1 MCSQYACTDTPS
13 GWSRSSFLRGGVGF
27 PNMVAVF
34 LQLCCVRID
43 RASARLQFATV
54 RLALIV
60 EPSLLDFKAWP
71 VLVVIGSKP
80 IRQWMDKNCPKTDKL
95 LRNHTD
101 RWKWE

>member
-60 EPSLLDFKAWP
+60 EPSLLDFKASR
-71 VLVVIGSKP
+71 G
-80 IRQWMDKNCPKTDKL
+80 QPKAGFEYQQTQQLKQHVEVTS
-95 LRNHTD
+95 N
-101 RWKWE
+101 